1 MSGRTVS
8 EWRSVAPPL
17 VFDDVNLEALAETI
31 WEIHRTVV
39 SNAGFDLTQV
49 ISEQERETRIGTI
62 LSVLNP
68 VFASVFG
75 LSPAERY
82 TDIFDQVSDFADHLA
97 NRHVFAD
104 GNKRTTMIMSL
115 GFLSLRSIMID
126 IADSPYPEKNG
137 IYRWIQDIVTGN
149 RSKDELA
156 DFLRRHAKHLS

>member
-104 GNKRTTMIMSL
+104 GNKRTTMIMEACAVFV
-115 GFLSLRSIMID
+115 G
-126 IADSPYPEKNG
+126 
-137 IYRWIQDIVTGN
+137 
-149 RSKDELA
+149 
-156 DFLRRHAKHLS
+156 